1 MASIRDLKKDINFL
15 VDHFISEC
23 YTQLSF
29 SILLDQESII
39 DVITDALEL
48 RKSTITKLNANAAKG
63 EEKYCK
69 KHYKAIANDFFN
81 QIIELTE
88 RLHSIK
94 E

>member
-48 RKSTITKLNANAAKG
+48 RKSSIAKLNANAAKG

-88 RLHSIK
+88 RLHSVK